1 MILQEILRRLLSE
14 YEDRRNSEELRSAAA
29 AKKLYENLPGLKLL
43 EANYTRTNLSLLRDL
58 AFHQENE
65 EEVQQQ
71 LDQLEKDFLMK
82 KTEILKAAGYKDDP
96 REIQAHCSL
105 CKDHGYTDDGMCLC
119 LKQKLAQK
127 IFEAE
132 YDRGRGQSSLS
143 QMSFSIYSQNK
154 EKNGKSQRD
163 NIRQIVKSLKNFV
176 GNFDKEQGVNMV
188 FSGSVSQGK
197 TYLAT
202 ALALELI
209 SEGRLVIY
217 QTAPSL
223 LDRLRDFS
231 WRYNEDHAAM
241 KKMVYDCD
249 FLILDDLG
257 KETRSEFSEKELF
270 HLINMRYT
278 AGKSTLISTN
288 LSYDELAKRYGDAFF
303 TRLMENCYLPEFFG
317 PDLRIGG

>member
-14 YEDRRNSEELRSAAA
+14 YEDRRNTEELRSETA
-29 AKKLYENLPGLKLL
+29 AKKLYEDLPGLKLL
-43 EANYTRTNLSLLRDL
+43 ESNYTQANLRLLREL
-58 AFHQENE
+58 ALE
-65 EEVQQQ
+65 EEKEEQVQEE
-71 LDQLEKDFLMK
+71 LDQLEKDFIIK
-82 KTEILKAAGYKDDP
+82 KAELLKAAGYKDDP
-96 REIQAHCSL
+96 REVKTDCSL
-105 CKDHGYTDDGMCLC
+105 CKDQGYTEDGMCLC

-132 YDRGRGQSSLS
+132 YDRGREQHSLS
-143 QMSFSIYSQNK
+143 RMSFSIYSQRE

-163 NIRQIVKSLKNFV
+163 NMRQIVKSLKYFV
-176 GNFDKEQGVNMV
+176 GNFDQEQGMNMV

-197 TYLAT
+197 TFLAT

-209 SEGRLVIY
+209 HEGRLVVY

-223 LDRLRDFS
+223 LDRLKDFS

-241 KKMVYDCD
+241 KKMVYDCN